1 MQLTRRDL
9 LRMSLATGVAFAMP
23 SWLSAA
29 GSSPIPAWTRRLV
42 LVELD
47 GGNDGLNTVIPYAD
61 YATYDTKRPSLAVPE
76 SQLRA
81 LIGASA
87 IRLNYNL
94 VDGHGNGR
102 FNRLWNN
109 GELAIALGV
118 GMPGQSRS
126 HFRGMDV
133 WNSGSAAGTVWNTGW
148 LQRSLT
154 AATGIT
160 ADTVAHGAILS
171 RTTSNPLAGAD
182 VNVLALAKSDPWS
195 SYPETFIGQA
205 ANVQSAPVS
214 GTDALQ
220 HILRVQAGII
230 TARTQFDDR
239 FDWNSSA
246 NSGRGAATTL
256 PIFTGDS
263 GTDLFPSGDFGN
275 QCRAVAQMI
284 AADVG
289 VPVYKIRIGGFDNHA
304 GQRAKHDDLLAQL
317 AHGLTGLRDAL
328 NDKGRLAG
336 TLIMTYSEFGR
347 RVEENGSAGTD
358 HGTLA
363 PHVLISDA
371 SNFNG
376 ASRLHGTYPSLTA
389 LDSRGDLAWVD
400 GTSIDYRRL
409 YATALRF
416 LGMPED
422 VFDATYAPLTG
433 LLTT

>member
-1 MQLTRRDL
+1 MPLTRREL

-29 GSSPIPAWTRRLV
+29 GASPSPTWTRRLV

-47 GGNDGLNTVIPYAD
+47 GGNDGLNTIIPYDD
-61 YATYDTKRPSLAVPE
+61 YATYDAKRPTLAVPE
-76 SQLRA
+76 SGLRA
-81 LIGASA
+81 LAGVPS

-94 VDGHGNGR
+94 VDGPGSER
-102 FNRLWNN
+102 FRRLWNN

-118 GMPGQSRS
+118 GMPDQSRS
-126 HFRGMDV
+126 HFRGIDV
-133 WNSGSAAGTVWNTGW
+133 WNSGSSAGTVWNTGW

-154 AATGIT
+154 AAAGIT

-171 RTTSNPLAGAD
+171 RTTSNPLAGPD
-182 VNVLALAKSDPWS
+182 VNVLALSKSDPWD
-195 SYPETFIGQA
+195 SYAETFIGQA
-205 ANVQSAPVS
+205 EDLAAAPIA
-214 GTDALQ
+214 GTEALQ
-220 HILRVQAGII
+220 HVLRVQSGII
-230 TARTQFDDR
+230 TARSQLDDR
-239 FDWNSSA
+239 FAWDPLLNDDH
-246 NSGRGAATTL
+246 GQATAM
-256 PIFTGDS
+256 PVFTGDS
-263 GTDLFPSGDFGN
+263 GNALFPSGDFGN

-289 VPVYKIRIGGFDNHA
+289 IPVYKIHIGGFDNHA

-328 NDKGRLAG
+328 QDKGRLAD

-371 SNFNG
+371 SNFSG
-376 ASRLHGTYPSLTA
+376 ANRLHGTYPSLTA
-389 LDSRGDLAWVD
+389 LDGRGDLAWVD

-433 LLTT
+433 LLTA